1 MILSLII
8 SLLLTILIELSIS
21 TFLGIKTRNDIRIV
35 ILVNICTNPIVVYIA
50 NILKLLNNN
59 LLYILTVILLEIIV
73 VFVEFRLYNKYLKNY
88 KKSKFILSL
97 VNNISSYMIGI
108 LINIIL

>member
-21 TFLGIKTRNDIRIV
+21 ILLGIKTRNDIRIV

-73 VFVEFRLYNKYLKNY
+73 VFVEFRLYNKSLKNY

>member
-108 LINIIL
+108 LLNIIL

>member
-88 KKSKFILSL
+88 KKSKFISSL

>member
-59 LLYILTVILLEIIV
+59 LLYILTVIVLEIIV
-73 VFVEFRLYNKYLKNY
+73 VFVEFRLYNKSLKNY

-97 VNNISSYMIGI
+97 VNNISSYIIGI

>member
-73 VFVEFRLYNKYLKNY
+73 VFVEFRLYNKSLKNY

>member
-73 VFVEFRLYNKYLKNY
+73 VFVEFRL
-88 KKSKFILSL
+88 
-97 VNNISSYMIGI
+97 
-108 LINIIL
+108 

>member
-108 LINIIL
+108 LLKIIL

>member
-59 LLYILTVILLEIIV
+59 LLYILTVIVLEIIV

>member
-50 NILKLLNNN
+50 NILKLLNYK
-59 LLYILTVILLEIIV
+59 LYLCH
-73 VFVEFRLYNKYLKNY
+73 Y
-88 KKSKFILSL
+88 KRNRNMKKVQYF
-97 VNNISSYMIGI
+97 
-108 LINIIL
+108 